1 MAVAVCKPSKFAE
14 HLICRWA
21 EFDGDTTAAM
31 HRRERAGHERY
42 ESLEQGYE
50 SDLERDRQEQQRQD
64 ALSGS
69 VAQTV
74 NAAKDAAEQA
84 RREAEVLQGLQVSRV
99 PLVAPCAAQGSSPSP
114 VSACSH
120 EARAC

>member
-1 MAVAVCKPSKFAE
+1 MQ
-14 HLICRWA
+14 
-21 EFDGDTTAAM
+21 
-31 HRRERAGHERY
+31 RRERAGHERY
-42 ESLEQGYE
+42 EALEQGYE
-50 SDLERDRQEQQRQD
+50 SDLEREGEERQRQD

-99 PLVAPCAAQGSSPSP
+99 PLLSPCDAQGSSLSP
-114 VSACSH
+114 VTVFL
-120 EARAC
+120 

>member
-1 MAVAVCKPSKFAE
+1 
-14 HLICRWA
+14 
-21 EFDGDTTAAM
+21 M
-31 HRRERAGHERY
+31 HRRERTGHERY

-50 SDLERDRQEQQRQD
+50 SDLERERQEQQRQD

-74 NAAKDAAEQA
+74 NAARDAAEQA

-99 PLVAPCAAQGSSPSP
+99 HFCFVIVTMQRSGQQPISCECLSW
-114 VSACSH
+114 
-120 EARAC
+120 

>member
-1 MAVAVCKPSKFAE
+1 MVVVAVCKPSAQ

-31 HRRERAGHERY
+31 QRRERAGHERY

-50 SDLERDRQEQQRQD
+50 SDPEREREEQQRQD

-69 VAQTV
+69 VAQSV

-99 PLVAPCAAQGSSPSP
+99 PLLSPLR
-114 VSACSH
+114 CSGQQPTS
-120 EARAC
+120 CDSFSW